1 MLNFPCIDSHVEIT
15 KGNYSSSDISQ
26 HLLVFWHP
34 SFNLCSN
41 NDPACSIKHR
51 IQKCVLLYTIL
62 YLILVGKFHILS
74 APPKKSVLQCI
85 AAAFPFFNSTRNILP
100 PSREGSPQRIFSRQ
114 NSVEILFEA
123 QRFYLGL
130 EWSWSHVVRNAIT
143 TLKFTNLN
151 LTLESFSNK
160 HGGCLLIL
168 VIIFHLKWVEVKS
181 PHLPSVHIIL
191 SIVFFI
197 LDLCMILPTTGELVE
212 LIHQTQVRKVN
223 YHSIIS
229 IESPNLNHH
238 RSELH

>member
-1 MLNFPCIDSHVEIT
+1 M
-15 KGNYSSSDISQ
+15 
-26 HLLVFWHP
+26 
-34 SFNLCSN
+34 
-41 NDPACSIKHR
+41 
-51 IQKCVLLYTIL
+51 
-62 YLILVGKFHILS
+62 GKFHIPS
-74 APPKKSVLQCI
+74 ARKKMFLAMDCSCISILQLYKEHPPTIQ
-85 AAAFPFFNSTRNILP
+85 
-100 PSREGSPQRIFSRQ
+100 GSPQRIFSRQ

-143 TLKFTNLN
+143 TLKFTNLDLN
-151 LTLESFSNK
+151 LESFSNK
-160 HGGCLLIL
+160 HGGCLLML

-229 IESPNLNHH
+229 IEPPNLNHH
-238 RSELH
+238 RSEFH